1 MPLEPLRQT
10 PHSPPA
16 ALIPLWNSLWQLS
29 QVRPFWNPAPFMP
42 GFEPTEIIWLGFGLV
57 LMGEKPGTGQDFH
70 FVPIICPCLLCTPI
84 T

>member
-10 PHSPPA
+10 LRSPPVS
-16 ALIPLWNSLWQLS
+16 LIPLWNSLWQLS

-57 LMGEKPGTGQDFH
+57 LMGEKPETGQGKTSTLS
-70 FVPIICPCLLCTPI
+70 P
-84 T
+84 